1 MKNEYVVFILSNR
14 RPDRVHTYETL
25 RRSGY
30 TGRIFILVDDLD
42 PTVDDYLKRFP
53 DELIVFSKAAAGKI
67 TDPGDNFEGLRG
79 VVYARNFCF
88 EIAKGIGVKYFIQL
102 DDDYRHFQFRFNKNF
117 AYQPKVIKTLG
128 PIFDALVHF
137 YTNSPITTLA
147 IAQGGDFI
155 GGDEAAMAGSVCLKR
170 KAMNLFVCSTDR
182 PFKFYGRINEDTTAY
197 TLLGSLGKLF
207 FTTNQLTLEQV
218 QTQSNAGGLTELYL
232 DAGTYVKSFYSVIF
246 QPSSVRVGVI
256 RGQRGTRLHHQ
267 VEWKSTAPMILRE
280 SFRKASSSSNKEGA
294 R

>member
-1 MKNEYVVFILSNR
+1 MKNEYVVLILSNR

-30 TGRIFILVDDLD
+30 TGKIFILVDDLD
-42 PTVDDYLKRFP
+42 PTVDDYRKRFGE
-53 DELIVFSKAAAGKI
+53 ELIVFSKAEAAKI
-67 TDPGDNFEGLRG
+67 TDAGDNFDGLRG
-79 VVYARNFCF
+79 VVYARNFSF
-88 EIAKGIGVKYFIQL
+88 EIAKTLGVEYFIQL

-117 AYQPKVIKTLG
+117 AYQPKVIKTLD
-128 PIFDALVHF
+128 PIFDALVRF
-137 YTNSPITTLA
+137 YSSAPITTLA

-155 GGDEAAMAGSVCLKR
+155 GGEDAGMAEAIRLKR
-170 KAMNLFVCSTDR
+170 KAMNLFVCSTER

-197 TLLGSLGKLF
+197 TRLGSLGYLF

-218 QTQSNAGGLTELYL
+218 QTQSNTGGLTELYL

-267 VEWKSTAPMILRE
+267 VEWRNTVPMILRE
-280 SFRKASSSSNKEGA
+280 SIRKKSSSSRKEGA